1 MKNKDIKIAEG
12 IGDVQFGMS
21 TEEIRQLLGE
31 PDETNKQVYSDED
44 PDYFSIE
51 WHYDQIEMSLVFDM
65 LETLMLSTISI
76 SSEAY
81 TLEGNSLIGS
91 AIEDVMTVFDKMD
104 LSSEWEELEEEE
116 DNARSFVN
124 EEEGISLYFEDGLLS
139 EFQIEML

>member
-31 PDETNKQVYSDED
+31 PNETNKQVYSDED